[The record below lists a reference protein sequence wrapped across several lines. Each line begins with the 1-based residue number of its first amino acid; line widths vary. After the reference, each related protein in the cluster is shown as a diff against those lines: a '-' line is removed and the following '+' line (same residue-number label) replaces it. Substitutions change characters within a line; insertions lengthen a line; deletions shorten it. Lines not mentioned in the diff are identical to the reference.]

1 MRTTRAMK
9 LRSNV
14 QKSAAR
20 VRRPEARRRRLIIR
34 RATAWP
40 ASPLGKAIVL
50 DCIRRQSR
58 NQEDVNRWLTQP
70 GSKVVVWV
78 DHATDGDGEDI
89 VAPDV
94 DVDSALGI
102 SAAEFRDWLRRISE
116 KGQSDSNIF
125 QVMDVL
131 NPNVRDEA
139 NDDAHPLFFA
149 T

>member
-1 MRTTRAMK
+1 M
-9 LRSNV
+9 
-14 QKSAAR
+14 
-20 VRRPEARRRRLIIR
+20 
-34 RATAWP
+34 
-40 ASPLGKAIVL
+40 
-50 DCIRRQSR
+50 
-58 NQEDVNRWLTQP
+58 
-70 GSKVVVWV
+70 VVCV

-94 DVDSALGI
+94 DVDSALGV
-102 SAAEFRDWLRRISE
+102 SAAEFRDWYNGTE

-139 NDDAHPLFFA
+139 NDDAHRLFFA

>member
-14 QKSAAR
+14 QKIAAR
-20 VRRPEARRRRLIIR
+20 VSRPEARRRRLIIR

-70 GSKVVVWV
+70 GSKMVVCV

-94 DVDSALGI
+94 DVDSALGV
-102 SAAEFRDWLRRISE
+102 SAAEFRDWYNGTE

-139 NDDAHPLFFA
+139 NDDAHRLFFA